1 LKLAKALRS
10 LVAVAGLAL
19 HEAGKALDD
28 FGKNVAN
35 PALAGIGRDFEWD
48 DKSMVGGTLEV
59 A

>member
-1 LKLAKALRS
+1 M
-10 LVAVAGLAL
+10 AGLAL